1 MHLVFLG
8 PPGAGKGTQAE
19 RICERFSIAHIST
32 GDMLRKETREG
43 TDLGL
48 KAKAVMEAGGLV
60 SDEII
65 IAMVEKRIKEPDC
78 AKGFLLDG
86 FPRTIAQA
94 DALGRLTNID
104 MAVNIDVPAEVLVE
118 RISGRRMCAGCG
130 AGYHVS
136 MYNKD
141 TCEKCGQQLYIRD
154 DDRPETVQNRIVAY
168 NEKTQPLI
176 NYYADKGLLHSVKGD
191 QPLETVSA
199 GVVAIV
205 ERLQ

>member
-19 RICERFSIAHIST
+19 RICERFSLAHIST

-43 TDLGL
+43 TELGL
-48 KAKAVMEAGGLV
+48 MAKAVMDAGGLV
-60 SDEII
+60 GDEII
-65 IAMVEKRIKEPDC
+65 IAMVAKRIQEPDC
-78 AKGFLLDG
+78 EKGFLLDG

-94 DALGRLTNID
+94 DALGSLTNIN
-104 MAVNIDVPAEVLVE
+104 MAVNIDVSPEVLVK

-136 MYNKD
+136 MYDKD

-154 DDRPETVQNRIVAY
+154 DDRPETVQNRIAAY

-176 NYYADKGLLHSVKGD
+176 NYYADKGLLHTVNGD
-191 QPLETVSA
+191 RPLQEVSDEIA
-199 GVVAIV
+199 DLV
-205 ERLQ
+205 EKLQ

>member
-8 PPGAGKGTQAE
+8 PPGAGKGTQADK
-19 RICERFSIAHIST
+19 ICERFFIAHIST

-43 TDLGL
+43 TELGL
-48 KAKAVMEAGGLV
+48 KAKAVMDAGGLV

-65 IAMVEKRIKEPDC
+65 IAMVEKRIQEPDC

-94 DALGRLTNID
+94 DALGGLTSID
-104 MAVNIDVPAEVLVE
+104 MAVNIDVPDAVLVE
-118 RISGRRMCAGCG
+118 RISGRRMCPGCG

-141 TCEKCGQQLYIRD
+141 TCEKCGAKLYIRD
-154 DDRPETVQNRIVAY
+154 DDRPETVHNRIAAY

-176 NYYADKGLLHSVKGD
+176 NYYADKGLLHTVKGD
-191 QPLETVSA
+191 QPMEKVSA
-199 GVVAIV
+199 QIAALV
-205 ERLQ
+205 ETLQ

>member
-8 PPGAGKGTQAE
+8 PPGAGKGTQADK
-19 RICERFSIAHIST
+19 ICERFFIAHIST

-43 TDLGL
+43 TELGL
-48 KAKAVMEAGGLV
+48 KAKAVMDAGGLV

-65 IAMVEKRIKEPDC
+65 IAMVEKRIQEPDC

-94 DALGRLTNID
+94 DALGGLTSID
-104 MAVNIDVPAEVLVE
+104 MAVNIDVPDAVLVE
-118 RISGRRMCAGCG
+118 RISGRRMCPGCG

-141 TCEKCGQQLYIRD
+141 TCEKCGAKLYIRD
-154 DDRPETVQNRIVAY
+154 DDRPETVHNRIEAY

-176 NYYADKGLLHSVKGD
+176 NYYADKGLLHTVKGD
-191 QPLETVSA
+191 QPMEKVSA
-199 GVVAIV
+199 QIAALV
-205 ERLQ
+205 ETLQ

>member
-8 PPGAGKGTQAE
+8 PPGAGKGTQAD
-19 RICERFSIAHIST
+19 RVCERFSIAHIST

-43 TDLGL
+43 TELGL
-48 KAKAVMEAGGLV
+48 MARAVMEAGGLV
-60 SDEII
+60 GDEII

-78 AKGFLLDG
+78 EKGFLLDG

-94 DALGRLTNID
+94 DALGRLTRID
-104 MAVNIDVPAEVLVE
+104 MAVNISVPEEVLVE

-136 MYNKD
+136 LHPED
-141 TCEKCGQQLYIRD
+141 TCEKCGQKLYIRE
-154 DDRPETVQNRIVAY
+154 DDRPETVQNRIAAY

-176 NYYADKGLLHSVKGD
+176 NYYADKGLLHTVNGN
-191 QPLETVSA
+191 QPLEKVSA
-199 GVVAIV
+199 EIATLV
-205 ERLQ
+205 EKLQ

>member
-19 RICERFSIAHIST
+19 KVCERFDIAHIST

-43 TDLGL
+43 TELGR
-48 KAKAVMEAGGLV
+48 KAKAVMDAGGLV

-65 IAMVEKRIKEPDC
+65 IAMVEKRIQEPDC

-94 DALGRLTNID
+94 DALGGLTRID
-104 MAVNIDVPAEVLVE
+104 MAVNLDVPVEVLVE
-118 RISGRRMCAGCG
+118 RISGRRMCPGCG

-136 MYNKD
+136 MYDKD
-141 TCEKCGQQLYIRD
+141 TCEKCGQKLYIRD
-154 DDRPETVQNRIVAY
+154 DDRPETVHNRIAAY

-176 NYYADKGLLHSVKGD
+176 NYYADKGLLHTVNGN
-191 QPLETVSA
+191 QGPLKVLEEVA
-199 GVVAIV
+199 GLV
-205 ERLQ
+205 EKLQ

>member
-8 PPGAGKGTQAE
+8 PPGAGKGTQADK
-19 RICERFSIAHIST
+19 ICERFSIAHIST

-43 TDLGL
+43 TELGL
-48 KAKAVMEAGGLV
+48 KAKAVMDAGGLV

-65 IAMVEKRIKEPDC
+65 IAMVEKRIQEPDC

-94 DALGRLTNID
+94 DALGGLTSID
-104 MAVNIDVPAEVLVE
+104 MAVNIDVPDAVLVE
-118 RISGRRMCAGCG
+118 RISGRRMCPGCG

-141 TCEKCGQQLYIRD
+141 TCEKCGAKLYIRD
-154 DDRPETVQNRIVAY
+154 DDRPETVHNRIAAY

-176 NYYADKGLLHSVKGD
+176 NYYADKGLLHTVKGD
-191 QPLETVSA
+191 QPMEKVSA
-199 GVVAIV
+199 QIAALV
-205 ERLQ
+205 ETLQ

>member
-8 PPGAGKGTQAE
+8 PPGAGKGTQADK
-19 RICERFSIAHIST
+19 ICERFSIAHIST

-43 TDLGL
+43 TELGL
-48 KAKAVMEAGGLV
+48 KAKAVMDAGGLV

-65 IAMVEKRIKEPDC
+65 IAMVEKRIQEPDC

-94 DALGRLTNID
+94 DALGGLTNID
-104 MAVNIDVPAEVLVE
+104 MAVNIDVPDAVLVE
-118 RISGRRMCAGCG
+118 RISGRRMCPGCG

-141 TCEKCGQQLYIRD
+141 TCEKCGAKLYIRD
-154 DDRPETVQNRIVAY
+154 DDRPETVHNRIAAY

-176 NYYADKGLLHSVKGD
+176 NYYADKGLLHTVKGD
-191 QPLETVSA
+191 QPMEKVSA
-199 GVVAIV
+199 QIAALV
-205 ERLQ
+205 ETLQ

>member
-8 PPGAGKGTQAE
+8 PPGAGKGTQADK
-19 RICERFSIAHIST
+19 ICERFSIAHIST

-43 TDLGL
+43 TELGL
-48 KAKAVMEAGGLV
+48 KAKAVMDAGGLV

-65 IAMVEKRIKEPDC
+65 IAMVEKRIQEPDC

-94 DALGRLTNID
+94 DALGGLTGID
-104 MAVNIDVPAEVLVE
+104 MAVNIDVPDAVLVE
-118 RISGRRMCAGCG
+118 RISGRRMCPGCG

-136 MYNKD
+136 LYNKD
-141 TCEKCGQQLYIRD
+141 TCEKCGQKLYIRD
-154 DDRPETVQNRIVAY
+154 DDRPETVRNRIAAY

-176 NYYADKGLLHSVKGD
+176 NYYADKGLLHTVNGN
-191 QPLETVSA
+191 QPLEKVSA
-199 GVVAIV
+199 EIATLV
-205 ERLQ
+205 EKLQ